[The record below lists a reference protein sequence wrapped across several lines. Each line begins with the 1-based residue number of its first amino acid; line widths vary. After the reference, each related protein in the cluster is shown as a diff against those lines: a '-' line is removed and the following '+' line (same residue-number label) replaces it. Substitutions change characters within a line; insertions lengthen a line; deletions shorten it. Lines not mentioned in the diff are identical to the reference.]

1 MGQVFDSTIDQVPVS
16 MIPKDLIDKCNHE
29 KILIAV
35 SHFFK
40 HSLHLLVYD
49 AKNTLQNEQYAK
61 KMGIKK
67 RKISLKRDNFVV

>member
-1 MGQVFDSTIDQVPVS
+1 

-29 KILIAV
+29 KILIAI

-49 AKNTLQNEQYAK
+49 AKNTLQNELYA
-61 KMGIKK
+61 
-67 RKISLKRDNFVV
+67 

>member
-1 MGQVFDSTIDQVPVS
+1 VIEKKTAGQVLDLLWNQVPVS

-29 KILIAV
+29 KTLIAV

-49 AKNTLQNEQYAK
+49 VKNTLQNELYA
-61 KMGIKK
+61 
-67 RKISLKRDNFVV
+67 